1 MLLADL
7 CDRTGGKDILGEGW
21 EQEADVIYE
30 KRLFL
35 RPERMLLMAEF
46 EECLF
51 VNVSSHHG
59 DGVTVHT

>member
-30 KRLFL
+30 KTLFFKA
-35 RPERMLLMAEF
+35 RKDVANGRI
-46 EECLF
+46 
-51 VNVSSHHG
+51 
-59 DGVTVHT
+59 

>member
-30 KRLFL
+30 KRLFFKA
-35 RPERMLLMAEF
+35 RKDVANGRI
-46 EECLF
+46 
-51 VNVSSHHG
+51 
-59 DGVTVHT
+59 